1 MHRTGF
7 INRFRLKLWTYI
19 ADPHCCWLL
28 AYADNQ
34 AVDSNRTIFSGAEAA
49 KGSTR
54 PTLGCESGVRGRHS
68 VGAAHG
74 RTLAG
79 SAGQISQRI
88 HLLATVARLGGTG
101 SVAARVAAVA
111 RRHGPAATVGLERG
125 FSGRHLHRGEKGG
138 AEVGKTMRGKG
149 TKCVVV
155 VDGGGIPLGVQLA
168 NAKPSEHKF
177 AESTLALIR
186 VPRPGRGRPRSNPRR
201 VVADKGY
208 DSDPLRKRLGLRRID
223 FIVPYRCNSVL
234 RRYQDGRKLR
244 RYRRRWKVERT
255 IAWLQNFRR
264 VQVRYD
270 RIFLCIKASSIWPA
284 SSSC

>member
-1 MHRTGF
+1 METH
-7 INRFRLKLWTYI
+7 
-19 ADPHCCWLL
+19 
-28 AYADNQ
+28 
-34 AVDSNRTIFSGAEAA
+34 RTIFPGAEAA
-49 KGSTR
+49 QGS
-54 PTLGCESGVRGRHS
+54 PGKTLDKQSGLCRRYF
-68 VGAAHG
+68 VGAANG

-79 SAGQISQRI
+79 SAPEIPERVD
-88 HLLATVARLGGTG
+88 LLAKAAGLGRARPL
-101 SVAARVAAVA
+101 AACLAAVA
-111 RRHGPAATVGLERG
+111 RRHGPATTAGLERG
-125 FSGRHLHRGEKGG
+125 LPRRHLHRGEKRG

-177 AESTLALIR
+177 AETTLALIR
-186 VPRPGRGRPRSNPRR
+186 VPRPGRGRPRSKPRR

-208 DSDPLRKRLGLRRID
+208 DSDPLRERLGQRHID

-234 RRYQDGRKLR
+234 RRYQDRRKLR

-270 RIFLCIKASSIWPA
+270 RIFAVYQGFVHLACLIIVLRHL
-284 SSSC
+284 